1 MSRTRINDRLS
12 EFDERV
18 VAAAEADLDR
28 LLSLEPSPE
37 FAAKVLARISAEPTG
52 RGRRMAW
59 VGLSIASAAALII
72 AFTLRSDP
80 AESDRA
86 QSFARPAQQDVVLS
100 IAPSDR
106 RDTVSTAITAPK
118 RAHLAPRRPVRIAE
132 PVVLID
138 RSLADAIHRLAVS
151 TRNMTLD
158 AGVPDGRL
166 QSASESP
173 TSSVVVEPL
182 TVPELVLKPAD
193 QNGGRSGTRLVSNT
207 RSDQ

>member
-28 LLSLEPSPE
+28 LLSLEPSPD
-37 FAAKVLARISAEPTG
+37 FAAKVLARISAGHPAPG
-52 RGRRMAW
+52 WSAGW
-59 VGLSIASAAALII
+59 VGVALAAAATLVI
-72 AFTLRSDP
+72 AFTLRSGP
-80 AESDRA
+80 G
-86 QSFARPAQQDVVLS
+86 ARDGGVKALKPLHADVVLRSPAADMHVRVSPVITPS
-100 IAPSDR
+100 IR
-106 RDTVSTAITAPK
+106 
-118 RAHLAPRRPVRIAE
+118 PRPARPRIGDAE
-132 PVVLID
+132 VLID

-158 AGVPDGRL
+158 DGLPDGMPP
-166 QSASESP
+166 SASESP

-193 QNGGRSGTRLVSNT
+193 QNGGR
-207 RSDQ
+207 